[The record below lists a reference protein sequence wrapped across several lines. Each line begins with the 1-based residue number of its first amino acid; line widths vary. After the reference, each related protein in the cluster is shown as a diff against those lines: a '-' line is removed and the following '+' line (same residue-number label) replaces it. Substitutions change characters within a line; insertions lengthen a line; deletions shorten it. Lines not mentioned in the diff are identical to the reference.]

1 MALRYPYMTEYLFK
15 LTPADLSV
23 LDRALQEAPMPLRM
37 SLPLLNKI
45 NAQIQAQQTPPEEP
59 QE

>member
-1 MALRYPYMTEYLFK
+1 MTEYLFK